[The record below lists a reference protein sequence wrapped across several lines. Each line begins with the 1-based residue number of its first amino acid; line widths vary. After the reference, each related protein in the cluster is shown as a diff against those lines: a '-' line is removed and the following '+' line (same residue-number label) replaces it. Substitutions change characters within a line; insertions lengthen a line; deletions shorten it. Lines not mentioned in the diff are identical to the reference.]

1 MVTLTAL
8 TQQALSAASAT
19 LNVLVGGSVS
29 ALASA
34 ASFLGGLAGS
44 LVSSLSTSPFMSLT
58 GIAIPPVEIP
68 IPLLGSLGGLAEWAL
83 FALIP
88 VLSMLVPLVVL
99 FVLIPAEIL
108 GMIVG
113 IFIGIVAGLVVG
125 FILGLLTGWFG
136 FIITPILAGG
146 GGVLL
151 GLIAGWTIGALVAV
165 VADIIIMSIF
175 VLLGLLLSPLLLV
188 TNAALP
194 YFLNLL
200 YVGIIFPILT
210 AFWVFLVLGIILIPY
225 LVIMAIPMLFTNLP
239 LWAFVVGDIAVLV
252 IEIIL
257 GIILGLIMIGVG
269 MPVVTILTLASLVVL
284 DLPVIAIIGL
294 VGILGAIIPGPSS
307 IGTSAGMGGGA
318 IADLIPAALVSF
330 LAMLTTI
337 PANITGT
344 TSTNIVTSLGTSVPN
359 VALGLFT
366 WLVNAVISVP
376 AWLGNV
382 LSIGGNATAALSAV
396 MAGLT
401 GTVTGTGGNRLIHA
415 AMGLL
420 R

>member
-8 TQQALSAASAT
+8 AQQALSAT
-19 LNVLVGGSVS
+19 LAALNPIVGGSVS

-44 LVSSLSTSPFMSLT
+44 LVSSLSTSPFMIPA

-88 VLSMLVPLVVL
+88 LFSMLFSL
-99 FVLIPAEIL
+99 FFFLFIVPAEVL
-108 GMIVG
+108 GMVVG
-113 IFIGIVAGLVVG
+113 IFIGIAAGLVVG
-125 FILGLLTGWFG
+125 GVLGLLTGWIG

-151 GLIAGWTIGALVAV
+151 GMIIAWIIGALIAV
-165 VADIIIMSIF
+165 SVGIITLTF
-175 VLLGLLLSPLLLV
+175 LTLLGVLLSPLLLA

-194 YFLNLL
+194 YFLNLFYQAL
-200 YVGIIFPILT
+200 LAPILVV
-210 AFWVFLVLGIILIPY
+210 FWVFLVMGIILIPF
-225 LVIMAIPMLFTNLP
+225 LAILAIPMFFTNIP

-257 GIILGLIMIGVG
+257 GIIMGLVMIVVGV
-269 MPVVTILTLASLVVL
+269 PITTILTLVSLLIL

-307 IGTSAGMGGGA
+307 IGTSVGMGSGA
-318 IADLIPAALVSF
+318 IVDLIPAALVSF

-337 PANITGT
+337 PVNITGT
-344 TSTNIVTSLGTSVPN
+344 TSTNIVTSLGMSAPN

-401 GTVTGTGGNRLIHA
+401 GAVTGTGGNRLIHA